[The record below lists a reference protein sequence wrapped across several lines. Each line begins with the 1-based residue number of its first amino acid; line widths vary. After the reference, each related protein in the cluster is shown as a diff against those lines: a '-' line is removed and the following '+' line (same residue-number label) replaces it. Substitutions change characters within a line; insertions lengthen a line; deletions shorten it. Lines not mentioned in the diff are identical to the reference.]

1 MADLSKLRDF
11 KFYAQHILKIQTK
24 VDGLR
29 PFKLRKVQAKYID
42 HLREQFPGGMI
53 RSIVLKPRQSGFS
66 TIVAGIN
73 MHKILTRQD
82 ERGIIMADKLGRADD
97 IFGIYDTFR
106 NNVKSFMLPEPHK
119 KDVFNSEEIYF
130 ENQRS
135 GFSKE
140 TQNDPH
146 AGRAASRN
154 WAHLSEF
161 AFYGN
166 ADSIDEGVQNS
177 IPLHKRTR
185 IFKEST
191 AFGMGGVGAAFFN
204 QWEAA
209 CRSES
214 IYKPFFVA
222 WYEIEDYAIAPN
234 DNFKLS
240 VEEKDLMK
248 RYPEITVENLNWRRL
263 KLTEYASSTEQI
275 FTPQER
281 FNQDFPFDDI
291 TAFLSTGRPVFDQD
305 KLKRGISLLTQNKPR
320 IEPIRITREYL
331 SMYPDMLTVYFVPQ
345 PGEKYIIGAD
355 VAEGLDTGDYS
366 HAFIMTKGGKQV
378 AFFHGHID
386 ADHFGRILVELAR
399 VYNEATIVVET
410 NNMGHTTLNAIK
422 QQNYLKLYM
431 RSVFDEIGK
440 VETKKVGWVT
450 TRSSKQTMLSKLI
463 AMYRDDEIMILD
475 VNLLKEMAK
484 LTRESDG
491 NVDLGG
497 RDRVVAACLACMGID
512 QVYEP
517 ATVTNSEINE
527 KVLLETVDY
536 YRDKVHPNT
545 KW

>member
-1 MADLSKLRDF
+1 MNELLKLRDF
-11 KFYAQHILKIQTK
+11 KFYAEHVLKIQTK
-24 VDGLR
+24 VDGLQ

-42 HLREQFPGGMI
+42 HLKENFPNGMI

-66 TIVAGIN
+66 TVVAGIN
-73 MHKILTRQD
+73 THEMLTRQD

-106 NNVKSFMLPEPHK
+106 NNIKSFMLPTPHK

-161 AFYGN
+161 AFYNN

-191 AFGMGGVGAAFFN
+191 AFGMGGIGAAFFN

-209 CRSES
+209 NRGDS

-222 WYEIEDYAIAPN
+222 WFEIEDYAIVPDGA
-234 DNFKLS
+234 FKLTT
-240 VEEKDLMK
+240 EEEEYMK
-248 RYPEITVENLNWRRL
+248 MFPGITEANLNWRRL

-281 FNQDFPFDDI
+281 FNQDFPFDDT

-305 KLKRGISLLTQNKPR
+305 KLKRGIHMLTHNRPT

-331 SMYPDMLTVYFVPQ
+331 SMYPDMLTVFFVPEK
-345 PGEKYIIGAD
+345 GEKYVIGAD
-355 VAEGLDTGDYS
+355 IAEGIATGDYS

-378 AFFHGHID
+378 AYFHGHID
-386 ADHFGRILVELAR
+386 ADHFGRILVELAK
-399 VYNEATIVVET
+399 VYNEATIVPEI
-410 NNMGHTTLNAIK
+410 NNMGNTTVTAIK
-422 QQNYLKLYM
+422 NQGYLKVYM

-440 VETKKVGWVT
+440 VEMKKLGWRT
-450 TRSSKQTMLSKLI
+450 TRSNKQTLISKLVS
-463 AMYRDDEIMILD
+463 AYRDDDVIILD

-491 NVDLGG
+491 DVDLNG
-497 RDRVVAACLACMGID
+497 RDRVVAAALALVGLD
-512 QVYEP
+512 QLYEP
-517 ATVTNSEINE
+517 ATVTNPEFRE
-527 KVLLETVDY
+527 KILFETSDH
-536 YRDKVHPNT
+536 YRDKVHPKIN
-545 KW
+545 W